1 MKLTIYTLLAA
12 TAMHGCAAAAI
23 GEHLRMVVQEV
34 GGVFA
39 NLEIHAPMPPSI
51 LREGEGKN
59 HTLNNIIR
67 DVSEEDDLLD
77 IQYADIEPE
86 QPKRSTPV
94 HINALAYVKD
104 RIDSATANIKVKWG
118 FITLLN
124 RNYDLCKELKDNL
137 NKTCP
142 VEEGPIE
149 LSIDIDVPGFV
160 PPGWFHLEA
169 TAWRDSDEKQLGRLL
184 ADVHF

>member
-1 MKLTIYTLLAA
+1 MKLTTYALVAA
-12 TAMHGCAAAAI
+12 AVMQGCAAAAI
-23 GEHLRMVVQEV
+23 GEHLRMVVQEA
-34 GGVFA
+34 GGVLSS
-39 NLEIHAPMPPSI
+39 LELRLPSEP
-51 LREGEGKN
+51 LVREGEGKN

-77 IQYADIEPE
+77 IKYADIDPE

-124 RNYDLCKELKDNL
+124 RDYDLCKELESNL

-169 TAWRDSDEKQLGRLL
+169 TAWRDSDKKQLGRIL

>member
-1 MKLTIYTLLAA
+1 
-12 TAMHGCAAAAI
+12 MHGCAAAAI
-23 GEHLRMVVQEV
+23 REHLRMVVQEV

-124 RNYDLCKELKDNL
+124 RNYDL
-137 NKTCP
+137 
-142 VEEGPIE
+142 
-149 LSIDIDVPGFV
+149 
-160 PPGWFHLEA
+160 
-169 TAWRDSDEKQLGRLL
+169 
-184 ADVHF
+184 

>member
-1 MKLTIYTLLAA
+1 MKLTTYALLTAA
-12 TAMHGCAAAAI
+12 VMHGCAAAAI
-23 GEHLRMVVQEV
+23 GERFRMLVQEV
-34 GGVFA
+34 GGVFTS
-39 NLEIHAPMPPSI
+39 LEVQAPI
-51 LREGEGKN
+51 RESEGKN

-77 IQYADIEPE
+77 IKYADIDPE

-124 RNYDLCKELKDNL
+124 RNYDLCKELETNL

-149 LSIDIDVPGFV
+149 LSIDVDVPGFV

-169 TAWRDSDEKQLGRLL
+169 TAWRDSDEKQLGRIL

>member
-1 MKLTIYTLLAA
+1 MKLASYALLAA
-12 TAMHGCAAAAI
+12 TTLHGCAAVAI
-23 GEHLRMVVQEV
+23 GEHLRMIVQEV
-34 GGVFA
+34 GGVFT
-39 NLEIHAPMPPSI
+39 NLEIHAPQP

-59 HTLNNIIR
+59 RTLNKIIR

-77 IQYADIEPE
+77 IKYADVDPE
-86 QPKRSTPV
+86 QPKRRVPV
-94 HINALAYVKD
+94 HINALAFVKD
-104 RIDSATANIKVKWG
+104 RIESATANVKVKYG

-124 RNYDLCKELKDNL
+124 RNYDLCEELKNNL

-149 LSIDIDVPGFV
+149 LSIDVDVPGYV

-169 TAWRDSDEKQLGRLL
+169 TAWRNSDEKQLGRIL